1 MSIGFSMS
9 PEALRRG
16 GEPPPVADKKHA
28 IADHL
33 SGLRASR
40 GSWVLRENRRFCTKR
55 RFFCN
60 FSLAVE
66 RKVEKTLNNN
76 LYDLPLLPKE
86 G

>member
-1 MSIGFSMS
+1 MA
-9 PEALRRG
+9 E
-16 GEPPPVADKKHA
+16 KKYA

-33 SGLRASR
+33 CGLRASR

-76 LYDLPLLPKE
+76 LPDQPPIAVCGLHGLNIPGVGRRHGRPHRRW
-86 G
+86 

>member
-1 MSIGFSMS
+1 MS

-55 RFFCN
+55 RSFGP
-60 FSLAVE
+60 LAASFHAAVG
-66 RKVEKTLNNN
+66 RKVERMLNNN
-76 LYDLPLLPKE
+76 LPAQLPIA
-86 G
+86 